1 MISPFKYRLGI
12 ELACDAIRAVLVE
25 PGRSGCALVDAMAFE
40 RPDSD
45 ESSEENVATLLKST
59 DRIIPDGGGAVLTS
73 LVLPADRV
81 IESNI
86 RIPTGLKTDMEDWEC
101 WEVSSH
107 LPGSSDNY
115 WFESSHMRDSVCGK
129 FRVRKIRAARKQFVQ
144 FVLKAAARV
153 NLFIDRLFFPQP
165 IWGSILQAY
174 CLSEGSTKLEC
185 VYLGERLSYV
195 LRVTDGMITSLSP
208 VWLPADGDVRQFVDT
223 VATLLSWHGGGSEP
237 GARRIIIDGGG
248 TDEAASALSSTLG
261 FSEFDSR
268 PISKLV
274 HGGVGRPERFLL
286 PLAALGVI

>member
-12 ELACDAIRAVLVE
+12 ELACDAVRAVLVE
-25 PGRSGCALVDAMAFE
+25 PARSGCAWVDAMAFD
-40 RPDSD
+40 RPESD
-45 ESSEENVATLLKST
+45 EASEESVAALLKAAN
-59 DRIIPDGGGAVLTS
+59 RIIPDGGGAVLTS

-86 RIPTGLKTDMEDWEC
+86 QIPTGLKTDMEDWER

-107 LPGSSDNY
+107 LLGSSDDY
-115 WFESSHMRDSVCGK
+115 WFESSHVRNSVCGK

-144 FVLKAAARV
+144 FVLKAAARL

-174 CLSEGSTKLEC
+174 CLTGDSTRLDC
-185 VYLGERLSYV
+185 IYLAERLSYV
-195 LRVTDGMITSLSP
+195 LRVTDGTIASVSP
-208 VWLPADGDVRQFVDT
+208 VWLPADGDMQQFVDT
-223 VATLLSWHGGGSEP
+223 VATLLSWHGGDSEP
-237 GARRIIIDGGG
+237 GARRIIINGGG
-248 TDEAASALSSTLG
+248 TDEAALALSSTLG
-261 FSEFDSR
+261 FSNFDSR

-274 HGGVGRPERFLL
+274 HGGVGQPERFLL

>member
-1 MISPFKYRLGI
+1 
-12 ELACDAIRAVLVE
+12 
-25 PGRSGCALVDAMAFE
+25 MAFD

-45 ESSEENVATLLKST
+45 ETSEENVAALLQAAN
-59 DRIIPDGGGAVLTS
+59 RIIPDEGGAVLTS

-86 RIPTGLKTDMEDWEC
+86 RIPAGLKTDIEDWER

-107 LPGSSDNY
+107 LLGSSNDY
-115 WFESSHMRDSVCGK
+115 WFESSHVRNSVCGK

-144 FVLKAAARV
+144 FVLKVAARL

-174 CLSEGSTKLEC
+174 CLTGDSTKLEC
-185 VYLGERLSYV
+185 IYLGKRLSYV
-195 LRVTDGMITSLSP
+195 LRLTDGTIANVSP
-208 VWLPADGDVRQFVDT
+208 VWLPTDGDVQQFVDT
-223 VATLLSWHGGGSEP
+223 VATLLSWHGDDSEP
-237 GARRIIIDGGG
+237 GDRRIIIDGGG

-261 FSEFDSR
+261 FSKFDSR

-274 HGGVGRPERFLL
+274 RGVSGQPERFLL